1 MKREARDWQ
10 DALAWLAYA
19 ECHNYTVPQPVQ
31 IAVSGRFKDE
41 RSTPDLANLHKLIGD
56 ALQMALGINDKHFCF
71 HDRGYTISK
80 DEPPMIYVCVEV
92 E

>member
-1 MKREARDWQ
+1 MDI
-10 DALAWLAYA
+10 LASLAYM
-19 ECHNYTVPQPVQ
+19 ECKDYTPTMPVQ
-31 IAVSGRFKDE
+31 IAVSGRFKNE

-56 ALQMALGINDKHFCF
+56 ALEMALGINDKHFCF

-80 DEPPMIYVCVEV
+80 DEDPMIYVCVEV